1 MNFQNIQLGIA
12 PINWTNDD
20 MPELGAE
27 NTFEQCISEMAL
39 AGFSGCEVGN
49 KFPRDT
55 AVLKKALELRG
66 LQICNQWNSYE
77 LTTKSLEENIK
88 NFTALLDFLEA
99 MGAGVIGGGE
109 TGNSCQ
115 GKKDVPVL
123 EGKGMLHTEEEWKR
137 FTHGLNALG
146 KIARDR
152 GMKLAFH
159 HHMGTCIQ
167 TKAEAERM
175 LNETDPENVWLNYD
189 CGHFYFAGEDP
200 VACLEQFISRTAH
213 IHLKDIRP
221 NILQKVKD
229 DRMSFLDAVKDG
241 AFTVPGDKEGCIDF
255 PALFSIIKSSDY
267 TGWLVVEAEQD
278 PAKANPLEYAKMA
291 REYIKEVSGGIL

>member
-1 MNFQNIQLGIA
+1 MNFENIQLGIA

-39 AGFSGCEVGN
+39 AGFTGCEVGN
-49 KFPRDT
+49 KFTRDIAT
-55 AVLKKALELRG
+55 LKKALSLRD

-77 LTTKSLEENIK
+77 LTTKSLEENK
-88 NFTALLDFLEA
+88 KSFTQLLDFLET
-99 MGAGVIGGGE
+99 MGAKVIGGGE

-123 EGKGMLHTEEEWKR
+123 EGKGMLNSNEEWKN
-137 FTHGLNALG
+137 FTYGLNELG

-152 GMKLAFH
+152 GIKLAFH

-167 TKAEAERM
+167 TREETERM
-175 LNETDPENVWLNYD
+175 LNETDPENVYLNYD

-221 NILQKVKD
+221 KVLQQVKD
-229 DRMSFLDAVKDG
+229 KRMSFLDAVKDG
-241 AFTVPGDKEGCIDF
+241 VFTVPGDEEGCIDF
-255 PALFSIIKSSDY
+255 HALVAVIKKNDY
-267 TGWLVVEAEQD
+267 KGWMVVEAEQD
-278 PAKANPLEYAKMA
+278 PAKANPLEYALIA
-291 REYIKEVSGGIL
+291 RQYIRKVTGL

>member
-1 MNFQNIQLGIA
+1 MNFENIKLGVA

-20 MPELGAE
+20 MPELGGE

-39 AGFSGCEVGN
+39 AGFTGCEVGN

-55 AVLKKALELRG
+55 DVLKKALELRG

-88 NFTALLDFLEA
+88 NFTELLDFLET
-99 MGAGVIGGGE
+99 MGAKVIGGGE
-109 TGNSCQ
+109 VGNSCQ
-115 GKKDVPVL
+115 GQMTVPVF
-123 EGKGMLHTEEEWKR
+123 EGKGMLNTDEEWKT
-137 FTHGLNALG
+137 FTHGLNELG
-146 KIARDR
+146 KIARQR

-167 TKAEAERM
+167 TIAETDRLM
-175 LNETDPENVWLNYD
+175 RETDPENVYLNYD

-200 VACLEQFISRTAH
+200 VEALKKYISRTAH

-221 NILQKVKD
+221 NVLQRVHDEKL
-229 DRMSFLDAVKDG
+229 SFLTAVKQG
-241 AFTVPGDKEGCIDF
+241 VFTVPGDSEGCIDF
-255 PALFSIIKSSDY
+255 PSLFEVIKNSDY
-267 TGWLVVEAEQD
+267 QGWIVLEAEQD
-278 PAKANPLEYAKMA
+278 PAVANPLEYAIIA
-291 REYIKEVSGGIL
+291 RKFFKNLTDI

>member
-1 MNFQNIQLGIA
+1 MDFKSIQLGVA

-27 NTFEQCISEMAL
+27 NTFEQCVSEMAL
-39 AGFSGCEVGN
+39 AGFTGCEVGN
-49 KFPRDT
+49 KYPRDIAT
-55 AVLKKALELRG
+55 LKKALDLRG

-77 LTTKSLEENIK
+77 LTTKSLAENVQ
-88 NFTALLDFLEA
+88 NFTQLLDFLEA
-99 MGAGVIGGGE
+99 MGTKVIGGGE

-115 GKKDVPVL
+115 GKMDVPVF
-123 EGKGMLHTEEEWKR
+123 EGKGMLTTNEEWKK
-137 FTHGLNALG
+137 FTSGLNELG

-167 TKAEAERM
+167 TIAETDRLLE
-175 LNETDPENVWLNYD
+175 ETDPENVYLNYD

-200 VACLEQFISRTAH
+200 VAALQKYIGRTAH

-221 NILQKVKD
+221 KVLQRVHNEKL
-229 DRMSFLDAVKDG
+229 SFLTAVKQG
-241 AFTVPGDKEGCIDF
+241 VFTVPGDPEGVIDF
-255 PALFSIIKSSDY
+255 PSLFNIIKGSDY
-267 TGWLVVEAEQD
+267 EGWIVVEAEQD
-278 PAKANPLEYAKMA
+278 PAVANPLEYAIMA
-291 REYIKEVSGGIL
+291 RKFINKLSGL

>member
-49 KFPRDT
+49 KFPRNT
-55 AVLKKALELRG
+55 AVLKKALALRG

-77 LTTKSLEENIK
+77 LTTRSLEENIK

-99 MGAGVIGGGE
+99 MDAKVIGGGE

-115 GKKDVPVL
+115 GKKEVPVL
-123 EGKGMLHTEEEWKR
+123 EGKGMLDTEDDWKK
-137 FTHGLNALG
+137 FTYGLNELG

-167 TKAEAERM
+167 TRAETERI

-221 NILQKVKD
+221 HMLQKVKD
-229 DRMSFLDAVKDG
+229 NRMSFLDAVRDG
-241 AFTVPGDKEGCIDF
+241 VFTVPGDKEGCIDF
-255 PALFSIIKSSDY
+255 PALFDIIRKSDY

-278 PAKANPLEYAKMA
+278 PAKANPLEYAKIA
-291 REYIKEVSGGIL
+291 RGYIKEVSGGIL

>member
-1 MNFQNIQLGIA
+1 MNFENIKLGVA

-20 MPELGAE
+20 MPELGGE

-39 AGFSGCEVGN
+39 AGFTGCEGGN

-55 AVLKKALELRG
+55 DVLKKALELRG

-88 NFTALLDFLEA
+88 SFTELLDFLET
-99 MGAGVIGGGE
+99 MGAKVIGGGE
-109 TGNSCQ
+109 VGNSCQ
-115 GKKDVPVL
+115 GQMTVPVF
-123 EGKGMLHTEEEWKR
+123 EGKGMLNTDEEWKT
-137 FTHGLNALG
+137 FTHGLNELG
-146 KIARDR
+146 KIARQR

-167 TKAEAERM
+167 TIAETDRLM
-175 LNETDPENVWLNYD
+175 RETDPENVYLNYD

-200 VACLEQFISRTAH
+200 VEALKKYISRTAH

-221 NILQKVKD
+221 NVLQRVHDEKL
-229 DRMSFLDAVKDG
+229 SFLTAVKQG
-241 AFTVPGDKEGCIDF
+241 VFTVPGDSEGCIDF
-255 PALFSIIKSSDY
+255 PSLFEVIKNSDY
-267 TGWLVVEAEQD
+267 QGWIVLEAEQD
-278 PAKANPLEYAKMA
+278 PAVANPLEYAIIA
-291 REYIKEVSGGIL
+291 RKFFKNLTDI

>member
-1 MNFQNIQLGIA
+1 MNFENINLGVA

-20 MPELGAE
+20 MPELGGE

-39 AGFSGCEVGN
+39 AGFTGCEVGN

-55 AVLKKALELRG
+55 DVLKKALDLRG

-88 NFTALLDFLEA
+88 NFTGLLDFLET
-99 MGAGVIGGGE
+99 MGAKVIGGGE
-109 TGNSCQ
+109 VGNSCQ
-115 GKKDVPVL
+115 GQMTVPVF
-123 EGKGMLHTEEEWKR
+123 EGKGMLNTDEEWKS
-137 FTHGLNALG
+137 FTTGLNELG
-146 KIARDR
+146 KIASAR

-167 TKAEAERM
+167 TIAETDRLMA
-175 LNETDPENVWLNYD
+175 ETDPENVYLNYD

-200 VACLEQFISRTAH
+200 VEALKKYIGRTAH

-221 NILQKVKD
+221 NVLQRVHNEKL
-229 DRMSFLDAVKDG
+229 SFLTSVKQG
-241 AFTVPGDKEGCIDF
+241 VFTVPGDKEGCIDF
-255 PALFSIIKSSDY
+255 PSLFEVIKESNY
-267 TGWLVVEAEQD
+267 QGWIVLEAEQD
-278 PAKANPLEYAKMA
+278 PAVANPLEYAIIA
-291 REYIKEVSGGIL
+291 RKFFRGLTNI